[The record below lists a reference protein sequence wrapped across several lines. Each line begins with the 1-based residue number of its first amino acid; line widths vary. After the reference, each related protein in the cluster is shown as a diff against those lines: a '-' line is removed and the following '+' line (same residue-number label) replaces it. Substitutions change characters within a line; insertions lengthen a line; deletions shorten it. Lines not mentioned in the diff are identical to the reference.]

1 MALSKER
8 QKLCLEELKKRCK
21 NKLTA
26 KKQQLL
32 TAINEFA
39 AARDISLGF
48 QSDEVINI
56 ISKNLEI
63 DFEESSLP
71 DVVASIYSEISDQFD
86 RETAV
91 VQRRHRDQG
100 SYDAVY
106 IHQRTMH
113 DQLQDHDMDRLMP
126 QSYGNIEVLASADRY
141 DPTSLDVQDYLM
153 AALKNEGIKHI
164 FIPVGPGHWR
174 GIYLTK
180 PDNAAG
186 KYELEL
192 FDPFGPKGASGIKDF
207 TLNLLAKCGIKE
219 SQITITLTG
228 PTYPQ
233 RDVYA
238 CGDFTCAYSHK
249 KMKEHGA
256 PSSAYNQDYLK
267 VLETQGNK
275 NDVLRQKSRELS
287 QGFKTKPV
295 AIVPN
300 EEMEQENLQF
310 SEMDKREF
318 LVQLGKQL
326 ANPDKIDKVVL
337 DKEIAKIK
345 STFGTYKFASLRELE
360 AYKVFNADGS
370 INKSIAALYEI
381 QFDEK
386 QIKKRLESYGL
397 KHLSFR
403 EMIIFE
409 SVISSVIKD
418 LTSANNKKEMMLEDE
433 LNSLANEWSPSSR
446 SRKEAI
452 RKELEYVRSH
462 PPKKGLAKEC
472 FAEFGEA
479 AKEFKLTEPSS
490 MELAVP
496 AKQMV
501 GMGYF
506 KFKDINVSI
515 SPGPYS
521 ARSLIPSNGAE
532 VYESQRDIARF
543 LNNLLANNVTHVFAM
558 GRVFPYAQM
567 QGGLDKDFI
576 NYFIPD
582 AHGRVTLPQIPELKD
597 THITSRPIGKIGRFI
612 TYEISINGSKPIQVH
627 HFPIQEK
634 QPLKLTREELA
645 YVEEVGMN
653 TLPEQNIH
661 THCRDGKGSSTQIA
675 YLLRALNPQHK
686 KVNHEQL
693 IAQMRAEE
701 ADASLEFENPELYII
716 YGTLLKQEIDH
727 YLKQMSP
734 SPKLVK
740 EEHKELLAL
749 VEQYQELNATPFP
762 QLADWVIKVR
772 QSSILSSRT
781 KILFS
786 TIKNSTDF
794 LLHAFKERLNPD
806 ELEVFFDLQAR
817 SGGYQ
822 VLLDEITKETQSE
835 SGPEQAREKQE
846 QLKKYESLFVARLQN
861 AYLKNWN
868 KISKE
873 DQKACIAVNAHVSE
887 TLTGILDAILQ
898 HDPKKFTRA
907 AFENLQKEYERC
919 KQRIELLE
927 KVDEADYKV
936 LDDSLRQR
944 SQVIEQLFVLGYD
957 HLEVNPQHIITKMH
971 LIYQRLGELN
981 VANELSP
988 QQWDELKKQFT
999 ALKAVFNFINP
1010 DEEQPDVLLTLDNLF
1025 QGKREHIT
1033 HPFKLAILQNQTK
1046 TENLEN
1052 FVGKLGFAVLEAAF
1066 NELPK
1071 EYFGESADGAYSK
1084 EILQLFDAMND
1095 LAGTYKNSAP
1105 EKIDLLRKPK
1115 PLTETEC
1122 EPARQQ
1128 VLQLIAKHVPFFITS
1143 SDALRVRLENL
1154 DKDFSRLEKHSQL
1167 RTHEFQELKT
1177 RFAALRSEYLS
1188 SHQHDEVVEPLIAKM
1203 EVQIQKVVDL
1213 YEEEQLRLDVA
1224 TKKYSQSLDNLLRI
1238 NAIKSGTSQSTLDE
1252 IDYFESRIEKHIPK
1266 SIQYPKPPTLIV
1278 FDIDDVLVD
1287 MSSGQQKRVREL
1299 INVLPCVLEYAE
1311 KQKIK
1316 VVLTTN
1322 HSPSPDTE
1330 EQELI
1335 TNLKKLIA
1343 KETTIDISDRLTYLN
1358 VPLRQEKE
1366 TIVKYLQNKISSLQ
1380 QEIERLKE
1388 QIPAAEDKEKLESII
1403 KRLQSKLDSLNEK
1416 SVPVRLSSGKLL
1428 NLDVIRHAY
1437 RIKSSKISYQTVEE
1451 GVLDDFK
1458 IHELT
1463 KNIGISDF
1471 VERKETWN
1479 NLFELAKTL
1488 IGSQSLPNPKP
1499 SLQTIIK
1506 DLIFDANRPEML
1518 QNKYAGLRSEA
1529 IDKINADREYFIR
1542 NIPKIDSF
1550 YQDRLAVRKSEY
1562 ESKALLNEEEIV
1574 FFEADQDLI
1583 DQAHQLSNYRAIKL
1597 SDYDKDS
1604 FRYLIDLN
1612 YEMGAYNGV
1621 IAYLN
1626 EDKKHA
1632 PVGYGRKGI
1641 NKTLE
1646 SYLSI
1651 IPNFAKHE
1659 FHHSPVVL
1667 QVKMSTIVAKLPEL
1681 SSKEAVQKR
1690 YREQFFEA
1698 AIERFDQ
1705 LPAELQD
1712 DFLTHYYDDANRAL
1726 NATHQK
1732 FKKLIQSAPE
1742 LKLSEFMDELRK
1754 LKEPLLE
1761 IIKKDEQFAQGVSPT
1776 FISSEARLLGSMVE
1790 GMLTGNVVADDLDI
1804 ATQQVRFKEGHD
1816 KSRAKFYRQAIAN
1829 QPRVYL
1835 KAIHP
1840 TLEKMEL
1847 FNKAFVAEQYAS
1859 LVEQQL
1865 AQVINKYK
1873 IKNVVPS
1880 LPSLLNFLQDYMI
1893 KNDPEKNDQLIFKIH
1908 SRLPIVKQLCGEL
1921 TQIISYQ
1928 NRAHHLKGEEA
1939 GVDYSQ
1945 SITALLKQVTTY
1957 TKTIESSEEYKA
1969 KVFLDNAEQY
1979 LLAKDWN
1986 VGFQWT
1992 PHIVKVEGEEKKI
2005 PATVAQ
2011 QLEVIKRARENN
2023 NYVEAKK
2030 EFLQIGQE
2038 KELSWTSSNKARK
2051 YYSLFK
2057 HEEDKSDE
2065 ILQKEFSKSKKL
2077 F

>member
-8 QKLCLEELKKRCK
+8 QELCLEELKKRCK

-71 DVVASIYSEISDQFD
+71 DVVASIYSQITDQFD

-192 FDPFGPKGASGIKDF
+192 FDPFGPSGASGIRDF

-287 QGFKTKPV
+287 KGFKTKPV

-300 EEMEQENLQF
+300 EEIEQENLQF
-310 SEMDKREF
+310 SERDKREF

-370 INKSIAALYEI
+370 INKRIAALYEI

-418 LTSANNKKEMMLEDE
+418 LTSANNKKEIMLEDE
-433 LNSLANEWSPSSR
+433 LNSLANEWSPGLR

-452 RKELEYVRSH
+452 RKELEYIRSH

-521 ARSLIPSNGAE
+521 ARSLIPSKSAE

-582 AHGRVTLPQIPELKD
+582 AHGRVTLPHIPELKD
-597 THITSRPIGKIGRFI
+597 THITSRPIGKVGRFI

-661 THCRDGKGSSTQIA
+661 THCRDGKGSSAQIA

-686 KVNHEQL
+686 KVNHEEL
-693 IAQMRAEE
+693 IAQMREE

-727 YLKQMSP
+727 YLNQMSP
-734 SPKLVK
+734 SQKLVK

-762 QLADWVIKVR
+762 QLAAWVSKVS
-772 QSSILSSRT
+772 QSSIISGRT
-781 KILFS
+781 KTLFS
-786 TIKNSTDF
+786 SIHSSTEF
-794 LLHAFKERLNPD
+794 LLHAFKERRNPD
-806 ELEVFFDLQAR
+806 ELELFFDLQAR

-822 VLLDEITKETQSE
+822 ALLDEIAKETESE
-835 SGPEQAREKQE
+835 AIPDHAREQQE
-846 QLKKYESLFVARLQN
+846 QSKKYESLFVAHLQN

-887 TLTGILDAILQ
+887 TLTGILDAIIQ

-936 LDDSLRQR
+936 LDDSLLQR

-999 ALKAVFNFINP
+999 ALKTVFNFINH

-1046 TENLEN
+1046 TDNLEN
-1052 FVGKLGFAVLEAAF
+1052 FVGELGFALLDATFKV
-1066 NELPK
+1066 LPK
-1071 EYFGESADGAYSK
+1071 EYFGEHSDGAYSK
-1084 EILQLFDAMND
+1084 EILQLFEAMND
-1095 LAGTYKNSAP
+1095 LARTYKKPAP
-1105 EKIDLLRKPK
+1105 EKLDLYRKSK

-1122 EPARQQ
+1122 EQARQQ
-1128 VLQLIAKHVPFFITS
+1128 VLQLVAKYVPFLITS
-1143 SDALRVRLENL
+1143 SDALRVQLENL

-1167 RTHEFQELKT
+1167 RTPEFQELKT

-1188 SHQHDEVVEPLIAKM
+1188 SHQHDEVIKPLIAKM

-1224 TKKYSQSLDNLLRI
+1224 TEKYSQSLDNLLRI
-1238 NAIKSGTSQSTLDE
+1238 KAIKSGASQSTLDE

-1266 SIQYPKPPTLIV
+1266 STQYPKPPKLIV

-1299 INVLPCVLEYAE
+1299 INVLQYGK
-1311 KQKIK
+1311 KQNIK

-1322 HSPSPDTE
+1322 HNPSPDSE

-1335 TNLKKLIA
+1335 TKLKKVIA
-1343 KETTIDISDRLTYLN
+1343 KETKIDISSQLTYLN
-1358 VPLRQEKE
+1358 AVPLRQENE

-1388 QIPAAEDKEKLESII
+1388 QIPTAEDKEKLESII
-1403 KRLQSKLDSLNEK
+1403 KKLQSKLDSLNEK

-1428 NLDVIRHAY
+1428 NLDVIRHAHVFFEC
-1437 RIKSSKISYQTVEE
+1437 SESYCQTVE
-1451 GVLDDFK
+1451 GGILKDFENS
-1458 IHELT
+1458 ELT
-1463 KNIGISDF
+1463 KNIGIGDF
-1471 VERKETWN
+1471 EKRKKTWE
-1479 NLFELAKTL
+1479 NLFQLAK
-1488 IGSQSLPNPKP
+1488 SQVESESLKPKP
-1499 SLQTIIK
+1499 SLQTILK
-1506 DLIFDANRPEML
+1506 DLIFDANRPEIL
-1518 QNKYAGLRSEA
+1518 QNKYAGLRSEE
-1529 IDKINADREYFIR
+1529 IDEINANREYFIQ

-1574 FFEADQDLI
+1574 FFEAEQDLV

-1632 PVGYGRKGI
+1632 PVGYGRKSI
-1641 NKTLE
+1641 NKILE

-1732 FKKLIQSAPE
+1732 LKELIQSAPK
-1742 LKLSEFMDELRK
+1742 LKISEFMDELKK

-1776 FISSEARLLGSMVE
+1776 FIGSEARLLGSMVE

-1804 ATQQVRFKEGHD
+1804 TTQQVRFKDGHD
-1816 KSRAKFYRQAIAN
+1816 KTRAKFYRQAIAN

-1840 TLEKMEL
+1840 TVEKMEL

-1859 LVEQQL
+1859 LVDQQL
-1865 AQVINKYK
+1865 AQFINKYK
-1873 IKNVVPS
+1873 IKNVAPS
-1880 LPSLLNFLQDYMI
+1880 LPSLLNFLQDYMV
-1893 KNDPEKNDQLIFKIH
+1893 KNDPEKNDQLIFKIL

-1921 TQIISYQ
+1921 TQLVSYQ

-1945 SITALLKQVTTY
+1945 SITALLKQVTAY